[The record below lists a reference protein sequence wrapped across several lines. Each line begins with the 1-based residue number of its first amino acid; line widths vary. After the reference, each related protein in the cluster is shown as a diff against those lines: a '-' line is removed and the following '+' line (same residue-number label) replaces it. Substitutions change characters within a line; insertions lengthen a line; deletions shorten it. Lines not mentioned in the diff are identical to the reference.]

1 MHSNRDSSEGKKST
15 KSKGRPAKKEKPTAN
30 KRKNGKS
37 RSVDNIVVPQDKV
50 IIDWFRDKW

>member
-1 MHSNRDSSEGKKST
+1 MHFNRDSSEGKKST

-50 IIDWFRDKW
+50 IID